1 MSTVTAPPATEVD
14 QWLSRFD
21 EALTQGDPAA
31 ASELFLDDS
40 YWRDLVAFTW
50 NIKTVE
56 GPRRRSRDLLER
68 HAGATR
74 SPAAGAIDRATRPRP
89 TA

>member
-1 MSTVTAPPATEVD
+1 MPTTTAPPATEVD

-21 EALTQGDPAA
+21 EALTAGDAAA

-56 GPRRRSRDLLER
+56 GPDGVRDMLEHNAR
-68 HAGATR
+68 PHAGRATGRPPR
-74 SPAAGAIDRATRPRP
+74 SPPRP